1 MTVRSVG
8 QNYFLDLLL
17 KHAVNVVIS
26 KIIQLAPSV
35 FNGLSSYAAAS
46 RVLQLSSPNTVQQIV
61 LFACKVMHMVLNII
75 SYIDNTLLD
84 V

>member
-35 FNGLSSYAAAS
+35 FNGLSSYAAS